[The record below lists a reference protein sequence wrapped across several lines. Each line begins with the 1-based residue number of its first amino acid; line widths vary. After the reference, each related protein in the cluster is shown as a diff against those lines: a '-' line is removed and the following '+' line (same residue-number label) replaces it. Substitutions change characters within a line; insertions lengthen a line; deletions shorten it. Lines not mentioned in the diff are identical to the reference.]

1 MGTAPSTKKAADADV
16 MNTIVPSLTPNVSR
30 MSGASTVMT
39 SLSSSS
45 RLFSSS
51 STTKVNGPALLS
63 PSRRLV

>member
-1 MGTAPSTKKAADADV
+1 

-30 MSGASTVMT
+30 MSGASTVMI

-45 RLFSSS
+45 RLLSSN
-51 STTKVNGPALLS
+51 STTNVNGPAVMS